1 MIDAKKLAAALR
13 LAAVRS
19 DGWENAFHRVAN
31 VIEPEPAAEPAP
43 IPDDVREVVREALER
58 SLETLRVSPMTMDA
72 RCKIKEALAA
82 LDASPPEKV
91 VGYVALDD
99 GSRVINFTTMETL
112 EHCRRVYPGSR
123 IVKLVEEPTP

>member
-1 MIDAKKLAAALR
+1 MTIDAKKLAEALR

-82 LDASPPEKV
+82 LDTSPPEKV
-91 VGYVALDD
+91 VGYASVK
-99 GSRVINFTTMETL
+99 SRVELRPTIWSHAND
-112 EHCRRVYPGSR
+112 CRGANPNSR
-123 IVKLVEEPTP
+123 IVKLVEVPAP